1 MAKPLIAILLPLT
14 IICLLLAA
22 AYGAVSSQT
31 NNGVYDADNDGL
43 IEVNY
48 LEQLDAIR
56 YDLDGDGNADSS
68 SGVEAYKAAFPTAGP
83 SSVCDGC
90 KGYELA
96 RALNFYAPGSYR
108 SGAVNTGWTEDTGW
122 LPIGF
127 GDGDTRF
134 SATFDGNEYT
144 IANLYS
150 RADTTLDNPG
160 AVGLFGVAGKS
171 SVIRDLGLLNVAVDG
186 VQISGGLVGRNFGL
200 VENAYSFGEVFGVGD
215 LDGDGDG
222 GVGGLIGLNHGTVS
236 RSHSDVWVLGWSGI
250 GCLVGG
256 NYAMVVDS
264 YSDCNGSG
272 RGPVLGGLVG
282 DNFGIILRSYAVGN
296 VSSNNDM
303 VGGLVGWNLG
313 DIQRSYAI
321 ASVRGRNEIG
331 GLTGRNEQLVENS
344 FASGEVWGYDHAGG
358 LVGGNSGTVNSSYAT
373 GAVHGHSAVGGLV
386 GWNRA
391 VINSSYAA
399 NNGAEHDL
407 ISTAVGL
414 VGSNA
419 SANQTSF
426 DMARYA
432 TGSVQGEAEVGG
444 LAGRNSNAGR
454 IIASYAASETFGSDF
469 VGGLIGRNRG
479 AASAAYAIGDVN
491 GGDNAGGLIGSNS
504 GVVAASYWNVQ
515 TSYQTIGVGA
525 GNLDGIS
532 GKTTA
537 ELQAP
542 TGYTGIYRAWGTD
555 LDNADGDFNPA
566 TGPDDFWDFGASS
579 QYPVL
584 KADFNGDGEMDWRDF
599 GVQIGRPAPAPMPL
613 PTPTPTPKPTA
624 TLAPRPTPTSTP
636 TTAVAEGGSA
646 AQPPPTATPEI
657 RVVTVVVT
665 ATPTPTPPPV
675 VTPTPTPTAEAGG
688 GCGAAGGP
696 VPLGAA
702 AANLLLLLAPLGMI
716 GGLEWSRR
724 RKSD

>member
-1 MAKPLIAILLPLT
+1 MVKPAIVILFPLALA
-14 IICLLLAA
+14 LLLAA
-22 AYGAVSSQT
+22 AYGVVSSQT
-31 NNGVYDADNDGL
+31 GHVAYDTDGDGL
-43 IEVNY
+43 IEIAY

-56 YDLDGDGNADSS
+56 YDLDGDGIADSDS
-68 SGVEAYKAAFPTAGP
+68 SIEAYKAAFPTADTE
-83 SSVCDGC
+83 SVCGGC
-90 KGYELA
+90 SGYELA
-96 RALNFYAPGSYR
+96 RALDFYDPGSYR

-150 RADTTLDNPG
+150 RADATLDNPG
-160 AVGLFGVAGKS
+160 AVGLFGVTDNS
-171 SVIRDLGLLNVAVDG
+171 SVIRDLGLLNVTVDG
-186 VQISGGLVGRNFGL
+186 VQISGGLVGLNFGL

-215 LDGDGDG
+215 LDGGGDG

-256 NYAMVVDS
+256 NYATVVDS

-296 VSSNNDM
+296 VRSDNDM

-321 ASVRGRNEIG
+321 ASVWGRNEIG

-373 GAVHGHSAVGGLV
+373 GAIHGHSAVGGLV

-399 NNGAEHDL
+399 NNGADHDL

-419 SANQTSF
+419 SANQASF

-432 TGSVQGEAEVGG
+432 TGNVQGEAEVGG
-444 LAGRNSNAGR
+444 LAGRNSDAGR

-469 VGGLIGRNRG
+469 VGGLIGRNQG
-479 AASAAYAIGDVN
+479 AVSAAYAIGDVN

-515 TSYQTIGVGA
+515 TSYQTIGVGV

-584 KADFNGDGEMDWRDF
+584 KADFDGDGETDWRDF
-599 GVQIGRPAPAPMPL
+599 GAQIGRPAPTPMPL

-624 TLAPRPTPTSTP
+624 SLAPRPAPTSTP
-636 TTAVAEGGSA
+636 TTAVAEGVSA
-646 AQPPPTATPEI
+646 AQPLPTATPEI
-657 RVVTVVVT
+657 RVVT
-665 ATPTPTPPPV
+665 ATPTPTPLPEVAP
-675 VTPTPTPTAEAGG
+675 TPTPTPTAEAGG
-688 GCGAAGGP
+688 GCGAAAGP
-696 VPLGAA
+696 VPVGAA

-716 GGLEWSRR
+716 GGLKWSRR